1 MTKKKKKK
9 IRSNTEVIGPK
20 TSPPFI
26 IHFTPLHHILK
37 PWRTHDILRGN
48 IITRETC
55 VQPQAQKKTTC
66 EQSWFNRLR
75 ISNIRRGE
83 SMPTKTKC
91 AARLLTTSHR
101 ISKIS
106 QDFLVCT
113 RTISWIHQHFWFFL
127 KNSDQVGRVVLADQI
142 FQTLSNPIRGNTEGG
157 ALHVVSGSCSRG
169 SRALLRLDMA
179 GGQRET
185 VRRLHTVGGWGKDVT
200 GADTDWGTNLN
211 ARPHSS
217 SSTFPD
223 TSLSSSLSLSLSGA
237 AHESP
242 RWLLN
247 THSDRCR
254 RPFLTSSL
262 TGHACLFSFYYMTAG
277 IFHFHAKIVSKK
289 VISLHSPLLLHLPLS
304 LSWILFSTHILSPPP
319 FS

>member
-48 IITRETC
+48 IVTRETC
-55 VQPQAQKKTTC
+55 VQPQAQKTTTC

-185 VRRLHTVGGWGKDVT
+185 VRRLHTVGGWGRTWQVLT
-200 GADTDWGTNLN
+200 QTEVRISMRGLTP
-211 ARPHSS
+211 RP
-217 SSTFPD
+217 P
-223 TSLSSSLSLSLSGA
+223 LRCLPLSLSLSPEPLMNPLADCSTPTQIA
-237 AHESP
+237 AGG
-242 RWLLN
+242 
-247 THSDRCR
+247 HS
-254 RPFLTSSL
+254 
-262 TGHACLFSFYYMTAG
+262 
-277 IFHFHAKIVSKK
+277 
-289 VISLHSPLLLHLPLS
+289 
-304 LSWILFSTHILSPPP
+304 
-319 FS
+319 